1 MKKIVFLFILLLSAC
16 SSNKV
21 DGYLKNDFVFSDKMN
36 FEDFK
41 IRLKEYV
48 IKTPY
53 PNIDN

>member
-41 IRLKEYV
+41 IRL
-48 IKTPY
+48 
-53 PNIDN
+53 